1 LAQYLPEDPDHP
13 DYDRL
18 SRNIERFEQQLE
30 ERYPQV
36 CEKCV
41 DKVQDRMKRAVY
53 SAKVDAHG
61 RQLARTRMNG
71 GPGRKV
77 KRTWL
82 ERIQSGG
89 KLAWKSG
96 IYLQLAC
103 EVLALLQGFQPTAV
117 DSFEGDYILG
127 DSILD
132 DGMGPS
138 RPFLYRLLNP
148 VLSAGSHLQDG
159 VAQRLPD
166 LAAASLL
173 LSLGSLWWNPQFR
186 YTIKNGLHEVH
197 GLESWYSHQAVLLLA
212 RGLLWYFNGK
222 SILGDAKSSIYMAVH
237 TFMFAFTAWVSARTR
252 CLPLDVLTF
261 LDFDD
266 NNQESHRQVETLIL
280 FHTRP

>member
-18 SRNIERFEQQLE
+18 SQNIERFEQQLE

-36 CEKCV
+36 CENCV

-61 RQLARTRMNG
+61 RQLERTRRNG
-71 GPGRKV
+71 GPGRKA

-82 ERIQSGG
+82 ERIQYGG
-89 KLAWKSG
+89 KVAWKSG

-103 EVLALLQGFQPTAV
+103 EVLALLEGFQPAVV
-117 DSFEGDYILG
+117 DSFEG

-138 RPFLYRLLNP
+138 RPFLYHLVDP
-148 VLSAGSHLQDG
+148 VLSAGSH
-159 VAQRLPD
+159 LPD

-173 LSLGSLWWNPQFR
+173 LSLGSLWWNPEFR
-186 YTIKNGLHEVH
+186 YTIKNGLHKVH
-197 GLESWYSHQAVLLLA
+197 GLESWYSHQVVLLLA
-212 RGLLWYFNGK
+212 RGLLWYIGGK
-222 SILGDAKSSIYMAVH
+222 SILGDAKSSINMAAH
-237 TFMFAFTAWVSARTR
+237 TFMFAFTAWVSSITGRF
-252 CLPLDVLTF
+252 TF
-261 LDFDD
+261 RRADFFRF
-266 NNQESHRQVETLIL
+266 Q
-280 FHTRP
+280 

>member
-1 LAQYLPEDPDHP
+1 MAQYLPEDPDHP

-18 SRNIERFEQQLE
+18 SQNIERFQQQLE

-36 CEKCV
+36 CENCV
-41 DKVQDRMKRAVY
+41 DKVQDRMKRAIY

-103 EVLALLQGFQPTAV
+103 EVLALLQGFQPVAV
-117 DSFEGDYILG
+117 DSFEGDSILG
-127 DSILD
+127 DAILD
-132 DGMGPS
+132 EGMGPS
-138 RPFLYRLLNP
+138 RPFLYRLLDP
-148 VLSAGSHLQDG
+148 VLSVGSHLQDG
-159 VAQRLPD
+159 VAQRLPII
-166 LAAASLL
+166 AAASFL

-197 GLESWYSHQAVLLLA
+197 GLESWYSHQAVLLLI
-212 RGLLWYFNGK
+212 RGLLWYINGK
-222 SILGDAKSSIYMAVH
+222 SILGDVNSPIYMAVH
-237 TFMFAFTAWVSARTR
+237 TFMFAFTAWVGSRTR
-252 CLPLDVLTF
+252 CFTF
-261 LDFDD
+261 RRTNFLRF
-266 NNQESHRQVETLIL
+266 R
-280 FHTRP
+280 